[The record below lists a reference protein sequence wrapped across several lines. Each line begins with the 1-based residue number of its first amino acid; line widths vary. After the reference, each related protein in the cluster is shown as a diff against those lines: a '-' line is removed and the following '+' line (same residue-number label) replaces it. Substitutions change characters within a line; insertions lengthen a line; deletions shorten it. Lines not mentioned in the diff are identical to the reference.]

1 MLNVDEEILLN
12 QLAQGIA
19 SASEGEAWFGAQSD
33 DNKRRLLRGLNS
45 FILQASPKPEDVAA
59 AIAESQLKPTLTP
72 CVLIAMPNLPVQ
84 LAKLATLPEFE
95 LPRVFRL
102 LIKLLAAAD
111 GRRRKEQPL
120 DHINHWWHTDLSDP
134 DVVNHIKR
142 TRDAG
147 LLESLLSFVRA
158 ETLTRRQITLAT
170 DIARD
175 LGVDGDDA
183 HEFICRFA
191 DQFKVDMSEFDFDRY
206 FGGEGFDLVG
216 LIKSVIA
223 ERSTKAPM
231 TVELLFVSAKQRRWP
246 RHSVA

>member
-1 MLNVDEEILLN
+1 M
-12 QLAQGIA
+12 
-19 SASEGEAWFGAQSD
+19 
-33 DNKRRLLRGLNS
+33 NS
-45 FILQASPKPEDVAA
+45 FILQAKPKPEDVTA

-72 CVLIAMPNLPVQ
+72 CVLIAKPNLRVQ
-84 LAKLATLPEFE
+84 LARLATLPEFE
-95 LPRVFRL
+95 LLRVFRL

-120 DHINHWWHTDLSDP
+120 DHTNHWWHRDLSDP

-183 HEFICRFA
+183 REFVRRFA
-191 DQFKVDMSEFDFDRY
+191 DQFNVDMSEFDFNMY
-206 FGGEGFDLVG
+206 FGREGIELSG
-216 LIKSVIA
+216 LIKSLLG
-223 ERSTKAPM
+223 RSTKASM
-231 TVELLFVSAKQRRWP
+231 TVELLFGAAKERRWP
-246 RHSVA
+246 RNAAA

>member
-19 SASEGEAWFGAQSD
+19 SDAEGEAWFGAQSD
-33 DNKRRLLRGLNS
+33 DNKRRLLRGLGS
-45 FILQASPKPEDVAA
+45 FILQAGPKPKDVTI

-72 CVLIAMPNLPVQ
+72 CVLIAMPNLRIQ

-120 DHINHWWHTDLSDP
+120 DHINHWWHRDLSDP
-134 DVVNHIKR
+134 DVVNDIKR
-142 TRDAG
+142 TREAW
-147 LLESLLSFVRA
+147 LLESLLSFVRT
-158 ETLTRRQITLAT
+158 ETLTRKQITLAT
-170 DIARD
+170 DVAWD

-183 HEFICRFA
+183 REFVCRFA
-191 DQFKVDMSEFDFDRY
+191 DQFNVDMSEFDFGMY
-206 FGGEGFDLVG
+206 FGGEGLELSG
-216 LIKSVIA
+216 LAKSLFG
-223 ERSTKAPM
+223 RRTKAPV
-231 TVELLFVSAKQRRWP
+231 TVELLFRAAKQRRWP
-246 RHSVA
+246 RNSGA